1 MVARVVHL
9 ADTEGLD
16 TLADLWSGSPA
27 DSLAGCLW
35 RLYLLR
41 SWVYADPAA
50 AAREFD
56 AGRAHTPVHEV
67 VAGVVDPPGPD
78 EVRRLTDLVL
88 RGVVRGDFADTLF
101 RAAAFARVVAAGRA
115 HVGASHAST
124 PYDSDLSASRL
135 LTLAEQLEQAARLEL
150 DGPAGLTLPRRFRAT
165 AGPRLVR
172 LVDAP
177 GRGSPGSQ
185 NKPLRAATRRE
196 ALPVRRTTLSRDVRA
211 AIPAASP
218 AFASTSATFAA
229 RLAPSVAR
237 GTSRAGTA

>member
-1 MVARVVHL
+1 MLPGAGHFEAITEDLDPAARTEAADRCATLLVRGAHDTADEDVVARVVHL

-27 DSLAGCLW
+27 DSQAGCLR
-35 RLYLLR
+35 RLYLHR

-135 LTLAEQLEQAARLEL
+135 VTMAQQLEHAATLEL
-150 DGPAGLTLPRRFRAT
+150 DG
-165 AGPRLVR
+165 
-172 LVDAP
+172 
-177 GRGSPGSQ
+177 
-185 NKPLRAATRRE
+185 
-196 ALPVRRTTLSRDVRA
+196 
-211 AIPAASP
+211 
-218 AFASTSATFAA
+218 
-229 RLAPSVAR
+229 RLA
-237 GTSRAGTA
+237 